1 MSRLAVLIA
10 AILLSA
16 CTQNPPAKEAAGA
29 WGKSAANSAANSA
42 TDAAKN
48 KAVAT
53 AKDAAT
59 NVADPSL
66 LTFSTQSVK
75 LDDQAQ
81 AQVKLLLAQAATAKS
96 ITITGYCNR
105 KEIGNAKA
113 AALAR
118 ANNTKKELVTLG
130 VSAKKI
136 KVKYVTDEPR
146 HAAKID
152 FPA

>member
-1 MSRLAVLIA
+1 MYRLAVLSA

-16 CTQNPPAKEAAGA
+16 CTQNPPAKEAVGP
-29 WGKSAANSAANSA
+29 WGKSAANAAAANA
-42 TDAAKN
+42 TDAAKS
-48 KAVAT
+48 KATTA
-53 AKDAAT
+53 AKDAAA
-59 NVADPSL
+59 NAVDPSL
-66 LTFSTQSVK
+66 LVFSTQSVK

-81 AQVKLLLAQAATAKS
+81 AQVKLLLAQAVTAKN
-96 ITITGYCNR
+96 IVITGYCNR

-118 ANNTKKELVTLG
+118 ANNAKKELVNLG
-130 VSAKKI
+130 VSASKI
-136 KVKYVTDEPR
+136 KVKFVTDEPR